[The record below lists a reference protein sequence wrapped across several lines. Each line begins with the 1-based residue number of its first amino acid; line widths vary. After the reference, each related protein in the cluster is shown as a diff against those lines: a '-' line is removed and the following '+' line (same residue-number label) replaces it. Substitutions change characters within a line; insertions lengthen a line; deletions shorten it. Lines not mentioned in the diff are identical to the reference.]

1 MKKLILG
8 IALFGGLSAA
18 NAQID
23 LGVKGGLNFSTLS
36 GDSKH
41 LFTNPESGNGQQS
54 KLRTDFYVGG
64 YANYKITDQIS
75 FQPEI
80 LYSKQGAGLKTND
93 NAKGK
98 IVTHNINIPL
108 MGRYE
113 IMDGLNVE
121 FGPQLGFLV
130 SAKEKYELGKED
142 RKFKATDSFKTF
154 DFGLNFGA
162 AYKVTDE
169 LEINARFTKGLS
181 NINNYFP
188 EGMNDNY
195 KITNTYFSV
204 GVAYKLMEM

>member
-23 LGVKGGLNFSTLS
+23 LGVKGGLNFPTLS
-36 GDSKH
+36 GDSR
-41 LFTNPESGNGQQS
+41 EIIGNQT
-54 KLRTDFYVGG
+54 KFRTDFYVGG
-64 YANYKITDQIS
+64 YANYKVTDQIS
-75 FQPEI
+75 FQPEL
-80 LYSKQGAGLKTND
+80 LYSKQGAGLKVTD
-93 NAKGK
+93 NSKGK
-98 IVTHNINIPL
+98 MITHNINIPL

-130 SAKEKYELGKED
+130 SAQEKYELGKEKTKFNRTD
-142 RKFKATDSFKTF
+142 RFKTF

-188 EGMNDNY
+188 EVMNDNY

-204 GVAYKLMEM
+204 GVAYKLTEM

>member
-23 LGVKGGLNFSTLS
+23 LGVKGGLNFPTLS
-36 GDSKH
+36 GDSRQLIGDQTK
-41 LFTNPESGNGQQS
+41 F
-54 KLRTDFYVGG
+54 RTDFYVGG
-64 YANYKITDQIS
+64 YANYKVTDQIS
-75 FQPEI
+75 FQPEL
-80 LYSKQGAGLKTND
+80 LYSKQGAGIKNSG
-93 NAKGK
+93 NSNSK

-113 IMDGLNVE
+113 IMEGLNVE

-130 SAKEKYELGKED
+130 SAKGKTEEG
-142 RKFKATDSFKTF
+142 KTDTKVKITDNFKTF

-162 AYKVTDE
+162 GYKVTDE

-195 KITNTYFSV
+195 KITNTYFSI

>member
-23 LGVKGGLNFSTLS
+23 LGVKGGLNFPTLS
-36 GDSKH
+36 GDSRQLIGDQTK
-41 LFTNPESGNGQQS
+41 F
-54 KLRTDFYVGG
+54 RTDFYVGG
-64 YANYKITDQIS
+64 YANYKVTDQIS
-75 FQPEI
+75 FQPEL
-80 LYSKQGAGLKTND
+80 LYSKQGAGIKNSG
-93 NAKGK
+93 NSNSK

-113 IMDGLNVE
+113 IMEGLNVE
-121 FGPQLGFLV
+121 FGHQLGFLV
-130 SAKEKYELGKED
+130 SAKGKTEEG
-142 RKFKATDSFKTF
+142 KTDTKVKITDNFKTF

-162 AYKVTDE
+162 GYKVTDE

-188 EGMNDNY
+188 EGINDNY
-195 KITNTYFSV
+195 KITNTYFSI

>member
-23 LGVKGGLNFSTLS
+23 LGIKGGLNFPTLS
-36 GDSKH
+36 GDSKQ
-41 LFTNPESGNGQQS
+41 LFTNENGQGLQS
-54 KLRTDFYVGG
+54 KFRTDFYVGG
-64 YANYKITDQIS
+64 YANYKVTDQIS
-75 FQPEI
+75 FQPEL
-80 LYSKQGAGLKTND
+80 LYSKQGAGLKTTD
-93 NAKGK
+93 NTDRK

-130 SAKEKYELGKED
+130 SAKEKIDNGKAD
-142 RKFKATDSFKTF
+142 TKIKVTDNFKTF

-162 AYKVTDE
+162 GYKVTDE

-181 NINNYFP
+181 NLSNFDTNN
-188 EGMNDNY
+188 

-204 GVAYKLMEM
+204 GVAYKLTEM

>member
-23 LGVKGGLNFSTLS
+23 LGVKGGLNFPTLS
-36 GDSKH
+36 GDSRQLYENQTK
-41 LFTNPESGNGQQS
+41 F
-54 KLRTDFYVGG
+54 RTDFYVGG

-75 FQPEI
+75 FQPEV

-93 NAKGK
+93 NSKAKL
-98 IVTHNINIPL
+98 ITHNINIPL

-130 SAKEKYELGKED
+130 SAKEKYELGKENT
-142 RKFKATDSFKTF
+142 KIKATDNFKTF

-188 EGMNDNY
+188 EVMNDNY

>member
-23 LGVKGGLNFSTLS
+23 LGVKGGLNFPTLS
-36 GDSKH
+36 G
-41 LFTNPESGNGQQS
+41 TESA
-54 KLRTDFYVGG
+54 KFRTDFYVGG
-64 YANYKITDQIS
+64 YANYKVTDQFS
-75 FQPEI
+75 FQPEL
-80 LYSKQGAGLKTND
+80 LYSKQGAGIKKHD
-93 NAKGK
+93 GSDKK

-130 SAKEKYELGKED
+130 SAKEKTEFNKIKTKEPI
-142 RKFKATDSFKTF
+142 TDNFKTF
-154 DFGLNFGA
+154 DFGLNIGA
-162 AYKVTDE
+162 GYKVTDE
-169 LEINARFTKGLS
+169 LEINARFTKGLTD
-181 NINNYFP
+181 INHDP
-188 EGMNDNY
+188 SS
-195 KITNTYFSV
+195 KSTTNTYFSV

>member
-1 MKKLILG
+1 
-8 IALFGGLSAA
+8 
-18 NAQID
+18 
-23 LGVKGGLNFSTLS
+23 
-36 GDSKH
+36 
-41 LFTNPESGNGQQS
+41 
-54 KLRTDFYVGG
+54 
-64 YANYKITDQIS
+64 
-75 FQPEI
+75 
-80 LYSKQGAGLKTND
+80 
-93 NAKGK
+93 
-98 IVTHNINIPL
+98 

-130 SAKEKYELGKED
+130 SAKKKTEEGKINEKE
-142 RKFKATDSFKTF
+142 KFVDNFKTF

-162 AYKVTDE
+162 AYKVSDE

-188 EGMNDNY
+188 EVMNDNY

>member
-23 LGVKGGLNFSTLS
+23 LGVKGGLNFPTLS
-36 GDSKH
+36 GDSRQLIGDQTK
-41 LFTNPESGNGQQS
+41 F
-54 KLRTDFYVGG
+54 RTDFYVGG
-64 YANYKITDQIS
+64 YANYKVTDQIS
-75 FQPEI
+75 FQPEL
-80 LYSKQGAGLKTND
+80 LYSKQGAGIKNSG
-93 NAKGK
+93 NSNSK

-113 IMDGLNVE
+113 IMEGLNVE

-130 SAKEKYELGKED
+130 SAKGKTEEGKTD
-142 RKFKATDSFKTF
+142 TKVKITDSFKTF

-162 AYKVTDE
+162 GYKVTDE

-188 EGMNDNY
+188 EGINDNY
-195 KITNTYFSV
+195 KITNTYFSI

>member
-23 LGVKGGLNFSTLS
+23 LGVKGGLNFPTLS
-36 GDSKH
+36 GDSRQLYENQTK
-41 LFTNPESGNGQQS
+41 F
-54 KLRTDFYVGG
+54 RTDFYVGG
-64 YANYKITDQIS
+64 YANYKVTDQIS
-75 FQPEI
+75 FQPEL

-93 NAKGK
+93 NSKAKL
-98 IVTHNINIPL
+98 ITHNINIPL

-130 SAKEKYELGKED
+130 SAKEKYELGKENT
-142 RKFKATDSFKTF
+142 KIKATDNFKTF

-162 AYKVTDE
+162 AYKITDE

-181 NINNYFP
+181 NINDYYP
-188 EGMNDNY
+188 QTVNDNY

-204 GVAYKLMEM
+204 GVAYKLTEM

>member
-23 LGVKGGLNFSTLS
+23 LGVKGGLNFPTLS
-36 GDSKH
+36 GDSRQLYENQTK
-41 LFTNPESGNGQQS
+41 F
-54 KLRTDFYVGG
+54 RTDFYVGG
-64 YANYKITDQIS
+64 YANYKITNQIS
-75 FQPEI
+75 FQPEL

-93 NAKGK
+93 NSKAKL
-98 IVTHNINIPL
+98 ITHNINIPL

-130 SAKEKYELGKED
+130 SAKEKYELGKENT
-142 RKFKATDSFKTF
+142 KIKATDNFKTF

-162 AYKVTDE
+162 AYKITDE

-181 NINNYFP
+181 NINDYYP
-188 EGMNDNY
+188 QTVNDNY

-204 GVAYKLMEM
+204 GVAYKLTEM

>member
-36 GDSKH
+36 GDSK
-41 LFTNPESGNGQQS
+41 
-54 KLRTDFYVGG
+54 KLYDDQTKFRTDFYVGG
-64 YANYKITDQIS
+64 YANYKVTDQIS
-75 FQPEI
+75 FQPEL
-80 LYSKQGAGLKTND
+80 LYSKQGSGLKTND
-93 NAKGK
+93 NSNTK

-113 IMDGLNVE
+113 IMDGLNLE

-130 SAKEKYELGKED
+130 SAKKKSEEGKLDQKEKFAD
-142 RKFKATDSFKTF
+142 NFKTF

-162 AYKVTDE
+162 GYKVTDE

-181 NINNYFP
+181 NMSNYNTNN
-188 EGMNDNY
+188 

-204 GVAYKLMEM
+204 GVAYKLAEM

>member
-23 LGVKGGLNFSTLS
+23 LGVKGGLNFPTLS
-36 GDSKH
+36 GDSRQLIGDQTK
-41 LFTNPESGNGQQS
+41 F
-54 KLRTDFYVGG
+54 RTDFYVGG
-64 YANYKITDQIS
+64 YANYKVTDQIS
-75 FQPEI
+75 FQPEL
-80 LYSKQGAGLKTND
+80 LYSKQGAGIKNSG
-93 NAKGK
+93 NSNSK

-113 IMDGLNVE
+113 IMEGLNVE

-130 SAKEKYELGKED
+130 SAKGKTEEG
-142 RKFKATDSFKTF
+142 KTDTKVKITDNFKTF

-162 AYKVTDE
+162 GYKVTDE

-181 NINNYFP
+181 NINNVFP
-188 EGMNDNY
+188 AGMNDNY

-204 GVAYKLMEM
+204 GVAYKLAEM

>member
-23 LGVKGGLNFSTLS
+23 LGVKGGLNFPTLS
-36 GDSKH
+36 GDSRQIYQNQTK
-41 LFTNPESGNGQQS
+41 F
-54 KLRTDFYVGG
+54 RTDFYVGG

-75 FQPEI
+75 FQPEL

-93 NAKGK
+93 NSKAKL
-98 IVTHNINIPL
+98 ITHNINIPL

-130 SAKEKYELGKED
+130 SAKEKYELGKENT
-142 RKFKATDSFKTF
+142 KIKATDNFKTF

-162 AYKVTDE
+162 AYKITDE

-181 NINNYFP
+181 NINDYYP
-188 EGMNDNY
+188 QTVNDNY
-195 KITNTYFSV
+195 KITNTYFSI
-204 GVAYKLMEM
+204 GVAYKLAEM

>member
-23 LGVKGGLNFSTLS
+23 LGVKGGLNFPTLS
-36 GDSKH
+36 GDSRQLIGDQTK
-41 LFTNPESGNGQQS
+41 F
-54 KLRTDFYVGG
+54 RTDFYVGG
-64 YANYKITDQIS
+64 YANYKVTDQIS
-75 FQPEI
+75 FQPEL
-80 LYSKQGAGLKTND
+80 LYSKQGAGIKNSGNSNT
-93 NAKGK
+93 K
-98 IVTHNINIPL
+98 IVTQNINIPL

-113 IMDGLNVE
+113 IMAGLNVE

-162 AYKVTDE
+162 GYKVTDE

-188 EGMNDNY
+188 EGINDNY
-195 KITNTYFSV
+195 KITNTYFSI

>member
-18 NAQID
+18 NAQIY
-23 LGVKGGLNFSTLS
+23 LGVKGGLNFPTLS
-36 GDSKH
+36 GDSRQ
-41 LFTNPESGNGQQS
+41 LFLNPDTAQGQQS
-54 KLRTDFYVGG
+54 KFRTDFYVGG
-64 YANYKITDQIS
+64 YANYKVTDQIS
-75 FQPEI
+75 FQPEL

-93 NAKGK
+93 NSKAK
-98 IVTHNINIPL
+98 IITHNINIPL

-113 IMDGLNVE
+113 IMEGLNVE

-130 SAKEKYELGKED
+130 SAKGKTEEG
-142 RKFKATDSFKTF
+142 KTDTKVKITDNFKTF

-162 AYKVTDE
+162 GYKVTDE

-188 EGMNDNY
+188 EGINDNY
-195 KITNTYFSV
+195 KITNTYFSI

>member
-23 LGVKGGLNFSTLS
+23 LGVKGGLNFPTLS
-36 GDSKH
+36 GDSRKIY
-41 LFTNPESGNGQQS
+41 SDSQGNGLGT
-54 KLRTDFYVGG
+54 KFRTDFYIGG

-75 FQPEI
+75 FQPEL

-93 NAKGK
+93 NSKAKL
-98 IVTHNINIPL
+98 ITHNINIPL

-130 SAKEKYELGKED
+130 SAKKKTEEGKINEKE
-142 RKFKATDSFKTF
+142 KFVDNFKTF

-162 AYKVTDE
+162 AYKITDE

-181 NINNYFP
+181 NINDYYSQTI
-188 EGMNDNY
+188 NDNY

-204 GVAYKLMEM
+204 GIAYKLAEM

>member
-36 GDSKH
+36 GDSRQLYENQTK
-41 LFTNPESGNGQQS
+41 F
-54 KLRTDFYVGG
+54 RTDFYVGG

-75 FQPEI
+75 FQPEL

-93 NAKGK
+93 NSKAKL
-98 IVTHNINIPL
+98 ITHNINIPL

-130 SAKEKYELGKED
+130 SAKEKYELGKENT
-142 RKFKATDSFKTF
+142 KIKATDNFKTF

-162 AYKVTDE
+162 AYKITDE

-181 NINNYFP
+181 NINDYYP
-188 EGMNDNY
+188 QTVNDNY

-204 GVAYKLMEM
+204 GVAYKLAEM

>member
-23 LGVKGGLNFSTLS
+23 LGVKGGLNFPTLS
-36 GDSKH
+36 GDSRQLYENQTK
-41 LFTNPESGNGQQS
+41 F
-54 KLRTDFYVGG
+54 RTDFYVGG

-75 FQPEI
+75 FQPEL

-93 NAKGK
+93 NSKAKL
-98 IVTHNINIPL
+98 ITHNINIPL

-130 SAKEKYELGKED
+130 SAKEKYELGKENT
-142 RKFKATDSFKTF
+142 KIKATDNFKTF

-162 AYKVTDE
+162 AYKITDE

-181 NINNYFP
+181 NINDYYP
-188 EGMNDNY
+188 QTVNDNY

-204 GVAYKLMEM
+204 GVAYKLAEM

>member
-23 LGVKGGLNFSTLS
+23 LGVKGGLNFPTLS
-36 GDSKH
+36 GDSRQLIGDQTK
-41 LFTNPESGNGQQS
+41 F
-54 KLRTDFYVGG
+54 RTDFYVGG

-75 FQPEI
+75 FQPEL
-80 LYSKQGAGLKTND
+80 LYSKQGAGIKTTD
-93 NAKGK
+93 NSNTK

-113 IMDGLNVE
+113 IMEGLNVE

-130 SAKEKYELGKED
+130 SAKAKSEEGK
-142 RKFKATDSFKTF
+142 TDTKVKITDNFKTF

-162 AYKVTDE
+162 GYKVTDE

-181 NINNYFP
+181 NINNVFP
-188 EGMNDNY
+188 EGMNNNY
-195 KITNTYFSV
+195 KITNTYFSI

>member
-23 LGVKGGLNFSTLS
+23 LGVKGGLNFPTLS
-36 GDSKH
+36 GDSRQLMGDQTK
-41 LFTNPESGNGQQS
+41 F
-54 KLRTDFYVGG
+54 RTDFYVGG
-64 YANYKITDQIS
+64 YANYKVTDQIS
-75 FQPEI
+75 FQPEL
-80 LYSKQGAGLKTND
+80 LYSKQGAGIKTTD
-93 NAKGK
+93 NSNTK

-113 IMDGLNVE
+113 IMEGLNLE

-130 SAKEKYELGKED
+130 SAKAKSEEGK
-142 RKFKATDSFKTF
+142 TDTKVKITDNFKTF

-162 AYKVTDE
+162 GYKVTDE

-181 NINNYFP
+181 NINNVFP
-188 EGMNDNY
+188 EGMNNNY
-195 KITNTYFSV
+195 KITNTYFSI

>member
-23 LGVKGGLNFSTLS
+23 LGVKGGLNFPTLS
-36 GDSKH
+36 GDSRELMGDQTK
-41 LFTNPESGNGQQS
+41 F
-54 KLRTDFYVGG
+54 RTDFYVGG
-64 YANYKITDQIS
+64 YANYKVTDQIS
-75 FQPEI
+75 FQPEL
-80 LYSKQGAGLKTND
+80 LYSKQGAGIKNSG
-93 NAKGK
+93 NSNSK

-113 IMDGLNVE
+113 IMEGLNVE

-130 SAKEKYELGKED
+130 SAKGKTEEG
-142 RKFKATDSFKTF
+142 KTDTKVKITDNFKTF

-162 AYKVTDE
+162 GYKVTDE

-188 EGMNDNY
+188 EGINDNY
-195 KITNTYFSV
+195 KITNTYFSI

>member
-23 LGVKGGLNFSTLS
+23 LGVKGGLNFPTLS
-36 GDSKH
+36 GDSRQLMGDQTK
-41 LFTNPESGNGQQS
+41 F
-54 KLRTDFYVGG
+54 RTDFYVGG

-75 FQPEI
+75 FQPEL
-80 LYSKQGAGLKTND
+80 LYSKQGAGIKTTD
-93 NAKGK
+93 NSNTK

-113 IMDGLNVE
+113 IMEGLNLE

-130 SAKEKYELGKED
+130 SAKAKSEEGK
-142 RKFKATDSFKTF
+142 TDTKVKITDNFKTF

-162 AYKVTDE
+162 GYKVTDE

-181 NINNYFP
+181 NINNVFP
-188 EGMNDNY
+188 EGMNNNY
-195 KITNTYFSV
+195 KITNTYFSI

>member
-23 LGVKGGLNFSTLS
+23 LGVKGGLNFPTLS
-36 GDSKH
+36 GDSRQLIGDQTK
-41 LFTNPESGNGQQS
+41 F
-54 KLRTDFYVGG
+54 RTDFYVGG
-64 YANYKITDQIS
+64 YANYKVTDQIS
-75 FQPEI
+75 FQPEL
-80 LYSKQGAGLKTND
+80 LYSKQGAGIKNSG
-93 NAKGK
+93 NSNSK

-113 IMDGLNVE
+113 IMEGLNVE

-130 SAKEKYELGKED
+130 SAKGKTEEG
-142 RKFKATDSFKTF
+142 KTDTKVKITDNFKTF

-162 AYKVTDE
+162 GYKVTDE

-188 EGMNDNY
+188 EGINDNY
-195 KITNTYFSV
+195 KITNTYFSI

>member
-23 LGVKGGLNFSTLS
+23 LGVKGGLNFPTLS
-36 GDSKH
+36 GDSRQLMGDQTK
-41 LFTNPESGNGQQS
+41 F
-54 KLRTDFYVGG
+54 RTDFYVGG

-75 FQPEI
+75 FQPEL
-80 LYSKQGAGLKTND
+80 LYSKQGAGIKTTD
-93 NAKGK
+93 NSNTK

-113 IMDGLNVE
+113 IMEGLNVE

-130 SAKEKYELGKED
+130 SAKAKSEEGK
-142 RKFKATDSFKTF
+142 TDTKVKITDNFKTF

-162 AYKVTDE
+162 GYKVTDE

-181 NINNYFP
+181 NINNVFP
-188 EGMNDNY
+188 EGMNNNY
-195 KITNTYFSV
+195 KITNTYFSI

>member
-23 LGVKGGLNFSTLS
+23 LGVKGGLNFPTLS
-36 GDSKH
+36 GDSRQLYENQTK
-41 LFTNPESGNGQQS
+41 F
-54 KLRTDFYVGG
+54 RTDFYAGG

-75 FQPEI
+75 FQPEL

-93 NAKGK
+93 NSKAKL
-98 IVTHNINIPL
+98 ITHNINIPL

-130 SAKEKYELGKED
+130 SAKEKYELGKENT
-142 RKFKATDSFKTF
+142 KIKATDNFKTF

-162 AYKVTDE
+162 AYKITDE

-181 NINNYFP
+181 NINDYYP
-188 EGMNDNY
+188 QTVNDNY

-204 GVAYKLMEM
+204 GVAYKLAEM

>member
-23 LGVKGGLNFSTLS
+23 LGVKGGLNFPTLS
-36 GDSKH
+36 GDSRQLYENQTK
-41 LFTNPESGNGQQS
+41 F
-54 KLRTDFYVGG
+54 RTDFYVGG

-75 FQPEI
+75 FQPEL

-93 NAKGK
+93 NSKAKL
-98 IVTHNINIPL
+98 ITHNINIPL

-130 SAKEKYELGKED
+130 SAKEKYELGKENT
-142 RKFKATDSFKTF
+142 KIKATDNFKTF

-162 AYKVTDE
+162 AYKITDE

-181 NINNYFP
+181 NINDYYP
-188 EGMNDNY
+188 QTVNDNY

-204 GVAYKLMEM
+204 GVAYKLTEM

>member
-23 LGVKGGLNFSTLS
+23 LGVKGGLNFPTLS
-36 GDSKH
+36 GDSRQIYQNQTK
-41 LFTNPESGNGQQS
+41 F
-54 KLRTDFYVGG
+54 RTDFYVGG

-75 FQPEI
+75 FQPEL

-93 NAKGK
+93 NSKAKL
-98 IVTHNINIPL
+98 ITHNINIPL

-130 SAKEKYELGKED
+130 SAKKKTEEGKINEKEKYVD
-142 RKFKATDSFKTF
+142 NFKTF

-162 AYKVTDE
+162 AYKITDE

-181 NINNYFP
+181 NINDYYP
-188 EGMNDNY
+188 QTINDNY

-204 GVAYKLMEM
+204 GIAYKLAEM

>member
-23 LGVKGGLNFSTLS
+23 LGVKGGLNFPTLS
-36 GDSKH
+36 GDSRQLIGDQTK
-41 LFTNPESGNGQQS
+41 F
-54 KLRTDFYVGG
+54 RTDFYVGG
-64 YANYKITDQIS
+64 YANYKVTDQIS
-75 FQPEI
+75 FQPEL
-80 LYSKQGAGLKTND
+80 LYSKQGAGIKNSG
-93 NAKGK
+93 NSNSK

-113 IMDGLNVE
+113 IMEGLNVE

-130 SAKEKYELGKED
+130 SAKGKTEEG
-142 RKFKATDSFKTF
+142 KTDTKVKITDNFKTL

-162 AYKVTDE
+162 GYKVTDE

-188 EGMNDNY
+188 EGINDNY
-195 KITNTYFSV
+195 KITNTYFSI

>member
-23 LGVKGGLNFSTLS
+23 LGVKGGLNFPTLS
-36 GDSKH
+36 GDSRQLYENQTK
-41 LFTNPESGNGQQS
+41 F
-54 KLRTDFYVGG
+54 RTDFYVGG

-75 FQPEI
+75 FQPEL

-93 NAKGK
+93 NSKAKL
-98 IVTHNINIPL
+98 ITHNINIPL

-130 SAKEKYELGKED
+130 SAKKKYELGKENT
-142 RKFKATDSFKTF
+142 KIKATDNFKTF

-162 AYKVTDE
+162 AYKITDE

-181 NINNYFP
+181 NINDYYP
-188 EGMNDNY
+188 QTVNDNY

-204 GVAYKLMEM
+204 GVAYKLTEM

>member
-23 LGVKGGLNFSTLS
+23 LGVKGGLNFPTLS
-36 GDSKH
+36 GDSRQIYQNQTK
-41 LFTNPESGNGQQS
+41 F
-54 KLRTDFYVGG
+54 RTDFYVGG

-75 FQPEI
+75 FQPEL

-93 NAKGK
+93 NSKAKL
-98 IVTHNINIPL
+98 ITHNINIPL

-130 SAKEKYELGKED
+130 SAKKKTEEGKINEKE
-142 RKFKATDSFKTF
+142 KFVDNFKTF

-162 AYKVTDE
+162 AYKVSDE

-181 NINNYFP
+181 NINDYYP
-188 EGMNDNY
+188 QTVNDNY
-195 KITNTYFSV
+195 KITNTYFSI
-204 GVAYKLMEM
+204 GVAYKLAEM

>member
-36 GDSKH
+36 GDSR
-41 LFTNPESGNGQQS
+41 
-54 KLRTDFYVGG
+54 KLYDDQTKFRTDFYVGG
-64 YANYKITDQIS
+64 YANYKVTDQIS
-75 FQPEI
+75 FQPEL
-80 LYSKQGAGLKTND
+80 LYSKQGAGLKTTD
-93 NAKGK
+93 NSKAK

-113 IMDGLNVE
+113 IMDGLNLE

-130 SAKEKYELGKED
+130 SAKAKSEEGK
-142 RKFKATDSFKTF
+142 TDTKVKVTDNFKTF

-162 AYKVTDE
+162 GYKVTDE

-181 NINNYFP
+181 NINNVFP

-204 GVAYKLMEM
+204 GVAYKLAEM

>member
-23 LGVKGGLNFSTLS
+23 LGVKGGLNFPTLS
-36 GDSKH
+36 GDSRQLYENQTK
-41 LFTNPESGNGQQS
+41 F
-54 KLRTDFYVGG
+54 RTDFYVGG
-64 YANYKITDQIS
+64 YANYKVTDQIS
-75 FQPEI
+75 FQPEL

-93 NAKGK
+93 NSKAKL
-98 IVTHNINIPL
+98 ITHNINIPL

-130 SAKEKYELGKED
+130 SAKEKYELGKENT
-142 RKFKATDSFKTF
+142 KIKATDNFKTF

-162 AYKVTDE
+162 AYKITDE

-181 NINNYFP
+181 NINDYYP
-188 EGMNDNY
+188 QTVNDNY

-204 GVAYKLMEM
+204 GVAYKLAEM